1 MVYKGLIG
9 QPIGRQCSGETPR
22 GKQMATIRDRDADES
37 DASITDVA
45 RHAKVSVGTVSRVFN
60 QHPNVDSVL
69 RRRVQIASR
78 QLGFV
83 PRVQR
88 SCIALIT
95 GRRNPNI
102 PPMSFVSVMTTLVSQ
117 YLADSRFA
125 VELIDVEN
133 LDLLYEA
140 HTQGAIG
147 VTFDDRL
154 TEALKIP
161 KLPLITINHPMV
173 QHGIH
178 SVSTDHYRQGLLAA
192 QHMIERG
199 HRKIGLLAV
208 DPMEWG
214 VGERIRGYRDAFEAA
229 GLQPDP
235 FWIQGTMNRQVYDIL
250 SRWIG
255 RGVTGILNFSEDVS
269 FEVMHV
275 LSNILK
281 LRIGTDISVISLEDI
296 AIYKYLNPP
305 QTTVYQPI
313 ADLARIAV
321 ATMLDLCEGKPAKK
335 ILDLVLP
342 TQLIERD
349 SVATLCGR

>member
-1 MVYKGLIG
+1 
-9 QPIGRQCSGETPR
+9 
-22 GKQMATIRDRDADES
+22 MATTKDQDGEDSE
-37 DASITDVA
+37 ASITDVA
-45 RHAKVSVGTVSRVFN
+45 RYARVSVGTVSRVFN
-60 QHPNVDSVL
+60 QHPNVDSGL

-88 SCIALIT
+88 RCIALIT

-178 SVSTDHYRQGLLAA
+178 SVCTDHYRQGLLAA
-192 QHMIERG
+192 RHLLERG
-199 HRKIGLLAV
+199 HRQIGLLAV
-208 DPMEWG
+208 DPLEWG
-214 VGERIRGYRDAFEAA
+214 VAERIRGYKDAFSTA
-229 GLQPDP
+229 GLQADP
-235 FWIQGTMNRQVYDIL
+235 IWIQKTQGQQVYDIL
-250 SRWIG
+250 SRWTS

-269 FEVMHV
+269 FEVLHV
-275 LSNILK
+275 LCNILK

-321 ATMLDLCEGKPAKK
+321 QTMLDLCDGKTDRK
-335 ILDLVLP
+335 ILDVVLP

-349 SVATLCGR
+349 SVATLSM